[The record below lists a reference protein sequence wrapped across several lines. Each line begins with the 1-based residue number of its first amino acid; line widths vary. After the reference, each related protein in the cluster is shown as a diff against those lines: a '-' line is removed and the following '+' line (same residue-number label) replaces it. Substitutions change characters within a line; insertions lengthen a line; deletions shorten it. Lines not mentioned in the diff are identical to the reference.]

1 MTITELV
8 RLGYRV
14 NSQSFDQLTIIST
27 SWMLLQYDATGKLLL
42 SYRERCVSKCKFR
55 IAELAMLIIHV
66 KYVKCASHNFFVIVD
81 FGTIAAIQF
90 THPEINP

>member
-14 NSQSFDQLTIIST
+14 NSQSFDQLTITT
-27 SWMLLQYDATGKLLL
+27 SWMLLQYDASGKLLL
-42 SYRERCVSKCKFR
+42 SYREKSVSNCNFR
-55 IAELAMLIIHV
+55 IAEVAMSIIHV